1 MTDEKTTQEL
11 LSRLLDRV
19 EDTIFNAD
27 VDYPDGFEQSSPVI
41 IYDSDALEK
50 YFEAELTA
58 ATERA
63 VRAALEAAAN
73 VVKEESLDQLNVAIK
88 QGDAGLPYDASDWAS
103 RRLNDS
109 AQNIR
114 AMLDDPKAVTKIIEG
129 AQDAKR

>member
-1 MTDEKTTQEL
+1 MTK
-11 LSRLLDRV
+11 
-19 EDTIFNAD
+19 N
-27 VDYPDGFEQSSPVI
+27 PEQI
-41 IYDSDALEK
+41 LQDWEYQAGEMDARDPTRAQIME
-50 YFEAELTA
+50 EAAILRA
-58 ATERA
+58 ALATTERA